1 MSFVITILK
10 RQNTTN
16 SFRPIMTIAAL
27 ICKWRTLERI
37 VTSQELAWTFLA
49 NVFLKISKFKNLKS
63 EHAHQ
68 RALYLRG
75 NRICTHKDG
84 TRTEVNSQFQIFL
97 FLFLNL
103 LSCRSERFN
112 CQAPVQGQSVAF
124 GHTQTRQPVPGG
136 DASFTVQP
144 PVTPTLN
151 LFKSVSRLWTHVISW
166 SSWYQYYISS
176 PPKSRFQVP
185 TRFCTRLKDPYWA
198 LQTLFYIIDGHE
210 NSQLK
215 SIR

>member
-1 MSFVITILK
+1 MRIRELSISEGTEFV
-10 RQNTTN
+10 
-16 SFRPIMTIAAL
+16 L
-27 ICKWRTLERI
+27 IKMVHE
-37 VTSQELAWTFLA
+37 QQKA
-49 NVFLKISKFKNLKS
+49 
-63 EHAHQ
+63 
-68 RALYLRG
+68 
-75 NRICTHKDG
+75 
-84 TRTEVNSQFQIFL
+84 EVNSQFQIFL

-166 SSWYQYYISS
+166 SSLVPILYFKPSQIQISS
-176 PPKSRFQVP
+176 
-185 TRFCTRLKDPYWA
+185 T
-198 LQTLFYIIDGHE
+198 
-210 NSQLK
+210 N
-215 SIR
+215 